1 MNDVTIS
8 CIIPAYNEAVRIGE
22 VLTSVV
28 GHPLIDE
35 VIVVD
40 DGSTDGTAEVVEQI
54 AGLRLIRQV
63 PNKGKTW
70 AVTVGINEAK
80 GSHLLLVDADLLGLS
95 PDDLTR
101 LITPVRDGAAD
112 VSISLRRNAPRLWHL
127 IGIDYISGERVV
139 RKSLF
144 DGRMAE
150 MRALPKFGLEVFMN
164 DLLLARQSRIAVV
177 RWPSVDSPF
186 KNQKMGWRR
195 GVIADVRMIADMVRA
210 VSPRRIVS
218 QIVKMRRNLTL
229 Y

>member
-40 DGSTDGTAEVVEQI
+40 DGSTDGTAEVVEQT

-177 RWPSVDSPF
+177 SWPSVDSPF